1 MQTWVDNNGAY
12 LDFAGG
18 WLPDQDGG
26 RMVLERSTGR
36 LSPARQ
42 RMTWHSISA
51 RSFVWEW
58 AAQAT
63 GHPAEA
69 WDLMWRLRYDR
80 R

>member
-1 MQTWVDNNGAY
+1 
-12 LDFAGG
+12 
-18 WLPDQDGG
+18 
-26 RMVLERSTGR
+26 MVLERSTGR

-51 RSFVWEW
+51 RSFEWEW